1 MSGEPDDA
9 GWSRLVDLVWKPE
22 KTRLER
28 LEANWNPVPTVDT
41 VSRALPDAL
50 REPGHTPLGQ
60 ALSGPISRSLR
71 CQVRRN
77 RESLIEL
84 LTPTLGAMVR
94 RSIRLSL
101 QRIMGHLNRV
111 ADYRLNPIAYY
122 RAKKSG
128 LTLMEYAELQSLIY
142 RVESVSLLDRNG
154 NSLGEWYNGEKARP
168 SLALTELPG
177 GYLQNRYEGMNL
189 SLAAVIYGEATPAL
203 HERFRSVLEA
213 LHCRPEGC
221 NPEPSAEFVEKSR
234 LQIESLMTEESKDNG
249 PISWIRLLLF
259 FFTLFLLFLSVGAH
273 LYLKGQERSQALRDF
288 ALQPGIL
295 VSRVDDSTIYALKD
309 PLAPTF
315 RIPDGFEVKWESFQS
330 PEPYF
335 VRRRLEKVLEAPSSV
350 QIEFADNNVRVRGRA
365 DRRWSEQARVRAA
378 TILGPRSYDDSGL
391 ELLESMP

>member
-1 MSGEPDDA
+1 MG
-9 GWSRLVDLVWKPE
+9 
-22 KTRLER
+22 
-28 LEANWNPVPTVDT
+28 
-41 VSRALPDAL
+41 VSA
-50 REPGHTPLGQ
+50 
-60 ALSGPISRSLR
+60 SK
-71 CQVRRN
+71 
-77 RESLIEL
+77 SLI
-84 LTPTLGAMVR
+84 
-94 RSIRLSL
+94 
-101 QRIMGHLNRV
+101 
-111 ADYRLNPIAYY
+111 
-122 RAKKSG
+122 
-128 LTLMEYAELQSLIY
+128 
-142 RVESVSLLDRNG
+142 
-154 NSLGEWYNGEKARP
+154 
-168 SLALTELPG
+168 
-177 GYLQNRYEGMNL
+177 
-189 SLAAVIYGEATPAL
+189 
-203 HERFRSVLEA
+203 
-213 LHCRPEGC
+213 
-221 NPEPSAEFVEKSR
+221 EKSR